1 LRFLHGGGPWR
12 VEIAAM
18 VALPA
23 GITAV
28 TAISA
33 KKTSRY
39 AQRAYPART
48 SVDVT
53 DPYTSSAVIAIKR
66 WSRQARSTSR

>member
-1 LRFLHGGGPWR
+1 L
-12 VEIAAM
+12 

-33 KKTSRY
+33 NKTSGY
-39 AQRAYPART
+39 AQRAYPARI

-53 DPYTSSAVIAIKR
+53 DP
-66 WSRQARSTSR
+66 